1 MILMIPFVGGF
12 EKMEKAKK
20 IAKKAKKHYKKA
32 RKSAEKAQNYTNQLA
47 EEYGQLQQKV
57 KLNTIGRFI
66 KYIESIGR
74 RGNQNDM
81 YYLEGLEEFSP
92 EQIKKY
98 KASTIEEKQT
108 LATLGTGGIALGSL
122 ALGGIFAIPAVILG
136 GFLLEDEGKKVL
148 KKARKYRAKV
158 DIEIAKFKAYEDFLG
173 QVQRQINELT
183 TLVNELDSKATP
195 LLTELES
202 KEFDSDRDAK
212 QFQQVGLLITALSE
226 TIKTPILDGENHLN
240 PAAATI
246 KAKYSQMGE

>member
-1 MILMIPFVGGF
+1 MILMIPFMGGF

-66 KYIESIGR
+66 KYLESIGR
-74 RGNQNDM
+74 RVNQ
-81 YYLEGLEEFSP
+81 
-92 EQIKKY
+92 
-98 KASTIEEKQT
+98 IEEKQT

-122 ALGGIFAIPAVILG
+122 ALGSILAIPAVILG

-173 QVQRQINELT
+173 QVQRLINDFT
-183 TLVNELDSKATP
+183 TLVNQLDSKVTP

-202 KEFDSDRDAK
+202 RDFVGERDVAK
-212 QFQQVGLLITALSE
+212 FQQVALLVKALSE
-226 TIKTPILDGENHLN
+226 ILKTPVLDTTGNLN

-246 KAKYSQMGE
+246 QVKYRTI